1 MRYKQV
7 INRVKGT
14 IETFEEDASVAA
26 SEVGVT
32 VANMVPTVVS
42 GNAVS
47 VVSSSFSDE
56 SLTYQINFRE
66 IGSSVLKITT
76 TFSGTD
82 EAIVSLYLLRTLDDG
97 SGYRAND
104 YR

>member
-1 MRYKQV
+1 MRYKQI

-14 IETFEEDASVAA
+14 IETFEEDSSVAV
-26 SEVGVT
+26 SEVGV
-32 VANMVPTVVS
+32 AALNMVPTVVS
-42 GNAVS
+42 GNSVS
-47 VVSSSFSDE
+47 VVSSTFSGE
-56 SLTYQINFRE
+56 SLTYQLNFRE

-76 TFSGTD
+76 TFVGTD
-82 EAIVSLYLLRTLDDG
+82 ETIVSLYLIRTLDDG